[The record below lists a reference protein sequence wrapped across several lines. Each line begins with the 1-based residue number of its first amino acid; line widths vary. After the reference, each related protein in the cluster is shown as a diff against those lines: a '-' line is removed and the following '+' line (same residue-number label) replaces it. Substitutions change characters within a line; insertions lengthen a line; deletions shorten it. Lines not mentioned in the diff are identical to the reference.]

1 MKLSLNTQLCH
12 DSNIPKVTTLTSI
25 KYVFITARG
34 WTNVYIRSIGCFKD
48 KPRRA
53 AGSMVA
59 NLRGLKFVV
68 RDCARQARKRGYRL
82 FAVQNGG
89 ECFMGPRA
97 KITYK
102 KYGPSK
108 RCRGG
113 KGGPWANNVYIIVV
127 KGRFL
132 DFVGIILS
140 KLYGS
145 IYLSIQYLGSSG
157 ILRKRGMNSNSPR

>member
-1 MKLSLNTQLCH
+1 MKRI
-12 DSNIPKVTTLTSI
+12 NIIFV
-25 KYVFITARG
+25 VAARG
-34 WTNVYIRSIGCFKD
+34 WTNVRLRSVGCFKD

-59 NLRGLKFVV
+59 NLRGLKFAV

-89 ECFMGPRA
+89 ECWMGPRA

-102 KYGPSK
+102 KYGASR

-113 KGGPWANNVYIIVV
+113 KGGPWANDVYIIIV
-127 KGRFL
+127 KGTVRFKVL
-132 DFVGIILS
+132 FMIL
-140 KLYGS
+140 
-145 IYLSIQYLGSSG
+145 
-157 ILRKRGMNSNSPR
+157 

>member
-1 MKLSLNTQLCH
+1 
-12 DSNIPKVTTLTSI
+12 
-25 KYVFITARG
+25 
-34 WTNVYIRSIGCFKD
+34 
-48 KPRRA
+48 
-53 AGSMVA
+53 MVA
-59 NLRGLKFVV
+59 NLRGLKFAV

-127 KGRFL
+127 KGRCQ
-132 DFVGIILS
+132 DFVRIILS
-140 KLYGS
+140 TLCGLAGLTVNSEFKVT
-145 IYLSIQYLGSSG
+145 YLGTYQ
-157 ILRKRGMNSNSPR
+157 

>member
-1 MKLSLNTQLCH
+1 MILSA
-12 DSNIPKVTTLTSI
+12 LTST
-25 KYVFITARG
+25 KYAFITARG

-59 NLRGLKFVV
+59 NLRGLKYAV

-113 KGGPWANNVYIIVV
+113 KGGPWTNNVYIIVV
-127 KGRFL
+127 KGMCH
-132 DFVGIILS
+132 DFVRIILS
-140 KLYGS
+140 TLYGFAGLTFNS
-145 IYLSIQYLGSSG
+145 EFNVRYLRTCQ
-157 ILRKRGMNSNSPR
+157 